1 MTSEIENVFGLFIRN
16 KQDNSIL
23 KVLRHGEVIL
33 GRGQGSGLRINNITV
48 STRHARI
55 YTYLTVSYIEDLD
68 STNGTYINDKRI
80 DKHVLHPGD
89 VIRLGEYEMLLEL
102 RPSEPD
108 QKPRVAELGK

>member
-16 KQDNSIL
+16 KQDNTIL

-33 GRGQGSGLRINNITV
+33 GRGQNSDLRINNITV

-68 STNGTYINDKRI
+68 STNGTFVNEKRI

-89 VIRLGEYEMLLEL
+89 VIRLGEFEMLLEL
-102 RPSEPD
+102 RSTEEQ
-108 QKPRVAELGK
+108 QKKRVELGN

>member
-1 MTSEIENVFGLFIRN
+1 MTSEIENVYGLFIRN

-23 KVLRHGEVIL
+23 KVLRHGEIIL
-33 GRGQGSGLRINNITV
+33 GRGTGSDLRINNITV

-68 STNGTYINDKRI
+68 STNGTYVNDKRI

-102 RPSEPD
+102 RSAEE
-108 QKPRVAELGK
+108 KSAKKVAELGN